1 MKAEQV
7 VSDLASR
14 RGFLKAAGAFAG
26 LVAGADLVGFDK
38 AFAAPLSTDTVQDI
52 LNGAVT
58 AERIA
63 VTFQYT
69 ALNTVL
75 AANNAATASS
85 LGGQTNLNNVRIQ
98 IQTILDAE
106 RYHRDQLAT
115 GFNAQAL
122 AGASAFYFPAGTFDN
137 LTNYANVAILL
148 ETAFVGA
155 YMVGAAEFAQRGA
168 IDAAVIAGQILGIE
182 AEHRVLSRGLLNLTP
197 ASELSHERY
206 KFTSLGNLSAGVGGL
221 DPGSAVRALAPFV
234 LGPAYVLP
242 GQTFVSTTT
251 PMPADADINGPNGTG
266 GRTAIKPPFGAI
278 STV

>member
-1 MKAEQV
+1 

-38 AFAAPLSTDTVQDI
+38 AFAAPQSTDTVQDI

-75 AANNAATASS
+75 AANNAA
-85 LGGQTNLNNVRIQ
+85 NLNNVRIQ

-251 PMPADADINGPNGTG
+251 PMPADADINGANGTG